1 MGNTLST
8 GNNLTNTQNIDN
20 ASSAQKEMVKT
31 AMSGENEHASTEQSP
46 HDIYDRMFKRILT
59 LSSTAVIHFI
69 NGLFHMD
76 YPENSVITYNATESV
91 DSNLQKR
98 LADKILTV
106 NHTDSYH
113 FEAEMGKDHEIVI
126 RIMEYGFQYA
136 LRNMSPLP
144 HITHR
149 EEAVS
154 EPWKSYFRF
163 PRQIVIYLDQET
175 AIPEEYTVEVQFP
188 GEGSFEH
195 RIPVLYFQKKTLEE
209 IKQDNLVILLP
220 FRLLQLRKE
229 IEKERSLE
237 NAKRLIELSRNDIIE
252 PINQAYSIGVITK
265 RDRLILLALAK
276 RLEKHLYQK
285 YDDIW
290 EAIQN
295 MIVRDHSLPL
305 DIDVYEDMLDE
316 KDAKMEIMAEQIEEK
331 DAQIEAKDA
340 LLAEKEAEIL
350 QLKEQLKA
358 LKEQS

>member
-1 MGNTLST
+1 M
-8 GNNLTNTQNIDN
+8 
-20 ASSAQKEMVKT
+20 
-31 AMSGENEHASTEQSP
+31 
-46 HDIYDRMFKRILT
+46 
-59 LSSTAVIHFI
+59 
-69 NGLFHMD
+69 
-76 YPENSVITYNATESV
+76 
-91 DSNLQKR
+91 
-98 LADKILTV
+98 
-106 NHTDSYH
+106 
-113 FEAEMGKDHEIVI
+113 
-126 RIMEYGFQYA
+126 
-136 LRNMSPLP
+136 
-144 HITHR
+144 
-149 EEAVS
+149 
-154 EPWKSYFRF
+154 
-163 PRQIVIYLDQET
+163 
-175 AIPEEYTVEVQFP
+175 
-188 GEGSFEH
+188 
-195 RIPVLYFQKKTLEE
+195 
-209 IKQDNLVILLP
+209 VILLP

-305 DIDVYEDMLDE
+305 DIDVYEDLLDE
-316 KDAKMEIMAEQIEEK
+316 KDAKMEIMAEQIEEKDAQIEAK

>member
-1 MGNTLST
+1 M
-8 GNNLTNTQNIDN
+8 
-20 ASSAQKEMVKT
+20 
-31 AMSGENEHASTEQSP
+31 
-46 HDIYDRMFKRILT
+46 
-59 LSSTAVIHFI
+59 
-69 NGLFHMD
+69 
-76 YPENSVITYNATESV
+76 
-91 DSNLQKR
+91 
-98 LADKILTV
+98 
-106 NHTDSYH
+106 
-113 FEAEMGKDHEIVI
+113 
-126 RIMEYGFQYA
+126 
-136 LRNMSPLP
+136 
-144 HITHR
+144 
-149 EEAVS
+149 
-154 EPWKSYFRF
+154 
-163 PRQIVIYLDQET
+163 
-175 AIPEEYTVEVQFP
+175 
-188 GEGSFEH
+188 
-195 RIPVLYFQKKTLEE
+195 
-209 IKQDNLVILLP
+209 VILLP

-276 RLEKHLYQK
+276 RMKKHLYQK

-305 DIDVYEDMLDE
+305 DIDVYEDLLDE
-316 KDAKMEIMAEQIEEK
+316 KDAKMEIMAEQIEEKDAQIEAK